1 MIYMYSSQHG
11 RDWCGSLWR
20 HAHERSILKI
30 HAAQVHVH
38 VSFHT
43 SHTIGDKPHH
53 RSLIRSTAIWVYC
66 TFLPQPRWQSEYGL
80 VARGIKFRA
89 EEITGQRMCR
99 RGPNRRLHL
108 LNLARQILQRRLRR
122 SDTVYIVQWNISS
135 DSDLSSLAS
144 LDWLWRMRSSSLVGR
159 LLGHA
164 YHVVMWTEPRYW
176 PMPKLKNSFWSSDL
190 IR

>member
-53 RSLIRSTAIWVYC
+53 RSLIRSTAICWVLHIPTAATVTIRIRSRGTWNKIPC
-66 TFLPQPRWQSEYGL
+66 RGNYGTAA
-80 VARGIKFRA
+80 VRA
-89 EEITGQRMCR
+89 WTESSAPLTESRTADFTKIITG
-99 RGPNRRLHL
+99 
-108 LNLARQILQRRLRR
+108 
-122 SDTVYIVQWNISS
+122 SDTVYRVHGTSRRILTYPL
-135 DSDLSSLAS
+135 DS

-159 LLGHA
+159 PLGHV
-164 YHVVMWTEPRYW
+164 YHVVMWTEPKYW

-190 IR
+190 IC